1 MAGIISFSAYVPLS
15 RMGKETAGWAAR
27 NERAIASF
35 DEDSL
40 TMAVTAAMDCITD
53 ADRKEI
59 DGVYFTSTT
68 PPYEEKQAAAMLSTI
83 VDLRND
89 IFCADIA
96 NSLRGG
102 TIALRAGLDAIKA
115 GSANKVLI
123 TGADMRIPQ
132 PRSGSD
138 TILGDGSAA
147 LVLGNSGVVAEI
159 EDNYSLSHEIQ
170 DVWRLDKDDYVR
182 SWEDR
187 FVFDKGYMTAMPRAI
202 SSFLAKSGAEPKDF
216 TKAVLY
222 APDARRH
229 REMAR
234 TTGFDSESQ
243 VQEPLFDTVGNTGTA
258 YVLMMLV
265 AALENANPGDRIL
278 VASYGDGADVFSL
291 RVTEEIKNLKNRK
304 SLEDYLGTKRLLP
317 TYETYLKW
325 RGLLDVAPQA
335 RRPGLRI
342 PSASAM
348 FREQNTDLRLYGVR
362 CKNCGYNQYPA
373 QRVCTKCSTKDQF
386 EPLRFS
392 DKKATINT
400 FSLDYLGA
408 TPEPPTGVCMIDFEE
423 GGRMMAMITDR
434 VPEEVKV
441 GMPVEMTFRKLY
453 TAEGIHNYYWKC
465 MPVRI

>member
-1 MAGIISFSAYVPLS
+1 MAGITSFSAYVPLS
-15 RMGKETAGWAAR
+15 RMGQETVGWTVR

-40 TMAVTAAMDCITD
+40 TMAVVAAMNCITD
-53 ADRKEI
+53 VDRKEI
-59 DGVYFTSTT
+59 DGVYFASTT
-68 PPYEEKQAAAMLSTI
+68 PPYEEKQAATMLATV
-83 VDLRND
+83 VDLGNE

-115 GSANKVLI
+115 GSVKKALI
-123 TGADMRIPQ
+123 TGADMRMPQ
-132 PRSGSD
+132 PRSGND
-138 TILGDGSAA
+138 TIFGDGSAA
-147 LVLGNSGVVAEI
+147 LVLGSSGVVAEI
-159 EDNYSLSHEIQ
+159 EDSYSISHEIQ
-170 DVWRLDKDDYVR
+170 DVWRLGKDEYVR

-187 FVFDKGYMTAMPRAI
+187 FVFEEGYMKAMSQAI
-202 SSFLAKSGAEPKDF
+202 SSFLTRSGVEVKDF

-229 REMAR
+229 REMANKI
-234 TTGFDSESQ
+234 GFDYKSQ
-243 VQEPLFDTVGNTGTA
+243 VQDPMFDAVGNTGTA
-258 YVLMMLV
+258 CVLIMLV
-265 AALENANPGDRIL
+265 AALEEANPGDRIL
-278 VASYGDGADVFSL
+278 LASYGDGADVFSI
-291 RVTEEIKNLKNRK
+291 RVTEEIKNAKNGR
-304 SLEDYLGTKRLLP
+304 SLQDCLRTKQLLP
-317 TYETYLKW
+317 SYETYLKW

-335 RRPGLRI
+335 RRPELRI
-342 PSASAM
+342 PSAAAM

-362 CKNCGYNQYPA
+362 CKKCGYNQYPS
-373 QRVCTKCSTKDQF
+373 QRVCTKCNTKDEF
-386 EPLRFS
+386 EPVRFS

-400 FSLDYLGA
+400 FSFDYLGA
-408 TPEPPTGVCMIDFEE
+408 TPEPPTGVCMIDFDG

-441 GMPVEMTFRKLY
+441 DMPVEMTFRKLY